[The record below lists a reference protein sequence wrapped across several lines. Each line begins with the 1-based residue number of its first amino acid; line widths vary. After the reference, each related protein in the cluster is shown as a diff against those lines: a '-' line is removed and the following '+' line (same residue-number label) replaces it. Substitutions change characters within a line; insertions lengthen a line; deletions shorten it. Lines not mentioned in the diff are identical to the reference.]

1 MCKNQY
7 LGRSFQKS
15 TCIKKVST
23 FYYYFTIFLFCFNY
37 SLKDAKDNS
46 QEEKLISLDEEE
58 EEEEEGICH
67 LNKLEKT
74 NFGNSFKDS
83 FKKCKKLVIDNPIQF
98 CILCLD
104 INSNN
109 FS

>member
-1 MCKNQY
+1 MCKNQC

-15 TCIKKVST
+15 SYIKKVST
-23 FYYYFTIFLFCFNY
+23 FFYYFTIFLFSFNY
-37 SLKDAKDNS
+37 SLKDDKDNS
-46 QEEKLISLDEEE
+46 QEEKLISLDEED
-58 EEEEEGICH
+58 EEEGICH

-74 NFGNSFKDS
+74 NFGKSFKVF
-83 FKKCKKLVIDNPIQF
+83 FKKCKNLVIDNPIQF

-109 FS
+109 FN